1 MSRRNFSGHI
11 IIVTTISR
19 MFTSVRCSV
28 VWLGI
33 DSASG
38 LYNCPLSLH
47 TALFMYAYRLESS
60 ELQQFER
67 FHRIFVSYA
76 LIIVANVSL

>member
-1 MSRRNFSGHI
+1 M
-11 IIVTTISR
+11 TTISR
-19 MFTSVRCSV
+19 IFTSVCCSV

-33 DSASG
+33 DLASG
-38 LYNCPLSLH
+38 LYNFLLSLH

-67 FHRIFVSYA
+67 FHWIFFNLCANYCGERVT
-76 LIIVANVSL
+76 IINK